1 MAAQCKLY
9 RRENSVGIPANQ
21 WKVSLASWP
30 GIVPVPGDI
39 SDQWP
44 MSPGPL
50 LVTDHFILQSKQF
63 RPVHINNKGKVV
75 EILELQQLR
84 SHLSK
89 LKYSKYF
96 QEYWEYDVKW
106 ELMEHH
112 PQIQPTVRLLM
123 DHLLRVSETV
133 CLSWM
138 YPSASPASLWQHLT
152 H

>member
-9 RRENSVGIPANQ
+9 RRENSARIPGNHL
-21 WKVSLASWP
+21 KVSPASWP
-30 GIVPVPGDI
+30 GIVPVPGDS

-44 MSPGPL
+44 MSPGL

-75 EILELQQLR
+75 EILDLQFR

-89 LKYSKYF
+89 LKHSKYF
-96 QEYWEYDVKW
+96 REYWEYDVKW

-123 DHLLRVSETV
+123 DHRPRVSETL